1 MKAMSPEVK
10 KVQLQDHSFLLSL
23 TSQGSVY
30 QGYSAAQTIR
40 IGASADDYG
49 CWAAYYQTPS
59 TPFGDV
65 LGYGNKLPEEVA
77 KDLFP
82 EWAKSG
88 LKWRP

>member
-59 TPFGDV
+59 TRLETFSDMGISYP
-65 LGYGNKLPEEVA
+65 
-77 KDLFP
+77 
-82 EWAKSG
+82 
-88 LKWRP
+88 RR